1 MMNTVKLEHFIRAIE
16 DVGAHGDNDM
26 LPFDIDTAFISDSKT
41 QIANMAFDFF
51 ERLEK
56 DGKTNARNTLNGI
69 QVYSERLL
77 SPTGASGFRI
87 STKIHPFWNIY
98 LNGLAI
104 AIAEINELKRS
115 PNAHSYRYVETG
127 EDLFNRDK
135 SWRAY
140 KEATINDTALDND
153 EAIVIQTDISSFY
166 EHIYHHRIENCIND
180 LFGEGST
187 VATQIDRLLSQ
198 LSAGRSFG
206 LPVGGQCSRVLA
218 ELLMTSV
225 DQLLTSSKLNWHRYV
240 DDFTI
245 ISSDQAEAYRA
256 ISILSNALADY
267 GLSLNRTK
275 TTILKAQH
283 YKNFVYTQ
291 LFVDDDKSS
300 KLKKID
306 LHFDPYSN
314 NPVSDYNELVETVEK
329 LNVQALLDLEI
340 HKSQP
345 DTFLVNQISRTLKL
359 HEPALALQLCI
370 TLLSP
375 ENLHSFR
382 SSFSTII
389 KGVIS
394 IRNDERYSSI
404 YQMLDRMVDDVIV
417 HSEHL
422 LLPEANCLHYLRSL
436 RVIRTNNRAAY
447 VHELLNKSSSET
459 IKRACLDCIRNW
471 KDRPS
476 FVSERNK
483 WSKLTPEVQRI
494 LWLTSFKFGDD
505 GKHFRDQVKKA
516 IPNSWSLGIEQKGK
530 ASFCEIFVNWC
541 QGAENK

>member
-1 MMNTVKLEHFIRAIE
+1 MNTVKLEHFIRAIE

-26 LPFDIDTAFISDSKT
+26 LPFDIDTVFISESKT
-41 QIANMAFDFF
+41 QIANIAFDFF
-51 ERLEK
+51 KRLEK
-56 DGKTNARNTLNGI
+56 DGKKNARNSLNEI

-104 AIAEINELKRS
+104 AIAEINESKRN
-115 PNAHSYRYVETG
+115 PNAHSYRYIETG
-127 EDLFNRDK
+127 ENLFDRDK

-140 KEATINDTALDND
+140 KEATINDPELIND
-153 EAIVIQTDISSFY
+153 EAVVIQTDISNFY

-225 DQLLTSSKLNWHRYV
+225 DQLLTSSKLKWHRYV

-245 ISSDQAEAYRA
+245 ISSNQAEAYRA

-306 LHFDPYSN
+306 LHFDPYSD
-314 NPVSDYNELVETVEK
+314 NPVSDYDELVETVEK
-329 LNVQALLDLEI
+329 LNVQSLLNLEI

-345 DTFLVNQISRTLKL
+345 DTFLVNQISRTLKF
-359 HEPALALQLCI
+359 HEPDLALQLCK
-370 TLLSP
+370 TLLSS

-394 IRNDERYSSI
+394 IRNDEQYSSI
-404 YQMLDRMVDDVIV
+404 YQELDRMVDDIVV

-436 RVIRTNNRAAY
+436 RVVRTNNRAAY
-447 VHELLNKSSSET
+447 VHSLLNESSSET

-476 FVSERNK
+476 FISERNK

-494 LWLTSFKFGDD
+494 LWLASYKFSDD
-505 GKHFRDQVKKA
+505 GKHFRDQVIKS

-530 ASFCEIFVNWC
+530 ASFCEIFINWC
-541 QGAENK
+541 KGAENK